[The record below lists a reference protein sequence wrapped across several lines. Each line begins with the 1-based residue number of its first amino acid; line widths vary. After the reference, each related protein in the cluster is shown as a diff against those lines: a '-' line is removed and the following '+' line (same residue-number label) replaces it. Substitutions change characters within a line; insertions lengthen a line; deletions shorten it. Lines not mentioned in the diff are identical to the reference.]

1 MSDQGSTISSTGAP
15 LELRKIDIRLTGE
28 SQKLLVREAS
38 GVVSEGESVGILGKS
53 GSGKT
58 SLLSVLG
65 LMSKPTGGELL
76 LSGIPTSGL
85 SDAELAR
92 RRNED
97 IGFVFQN
104 YSLIGH
110 LNVFENV
117 ALPCSYGKPMSKKQ
131 TTEAVTEQLHAVGLE
146 EFEKRRPK
154 SLSGGEQQRVAIARA
169 LVRSPRLVLA
179 DEPTGAL
186 DTATGLQILEHLD
199 SATSRAGA
207 CLVVVTHDQE
217 IARAMDQTW
226 VLRDAE
232 LHHEV
237 KGRR

>member
-65 LMSKPTGGELL
+65 LMSQPTGGELL

-97 IGFVFQN
+97 IGFVFQS

-117 ALPCSYGKPMSKKQ
+117 AFP
-131 TTEAVTEQLHAVGLE
+131 
-146 EFEKRRPK
+146 
-154 SLSGGEQQRVAIARA
+154 
-169 LVRSPRLVLA
+169 
-179 DEPTGAL
+179 
-186 DTATGLQILEHLD
+186 
-199 SATSRAGA
+199 
-207 CLVVVTHDQE
+207 
-217 IARAMDQTW
+217 
-226 VLRDAE
+226 
-232 LHHEV
+232 
-237 KGRR
+237 